1 MISILIFENRIMAS
15 KKSGSQTV
23 SNDFFFRLC
32 PEESA
37 EGHQGQQKVRKAFFH
52 IGV

>member
-1 MISILIFENRIMAS
+1 MAAM
-15 KKSGSQTV
+15 KSVSQSE
-23 SNDFFFRLC
+23 SNDLFFRLC

-52 IGV
+52 IAV

>member
-1 MISILIFENRIMAS
+1 MISILITENIIMAAM
-15 KKSGSQTV
+15 KSGSQTV
-23 SNDFFFRLC
+23 SNECFFRLC

-37 EGHQGQQKVRKAFFH
+37 EGHQGQQKVRTAFFR